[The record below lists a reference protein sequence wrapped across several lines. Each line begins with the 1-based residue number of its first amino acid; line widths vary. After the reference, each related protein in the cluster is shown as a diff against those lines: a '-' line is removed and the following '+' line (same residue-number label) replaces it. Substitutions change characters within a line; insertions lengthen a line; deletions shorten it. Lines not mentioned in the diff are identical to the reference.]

1 MNPDSSNGSLC
12 PTCEDKGKYIDKN
25 NDQIFCSCAI
35 GKRCERLWIQGNER
49 RELEAKSYQQ
59 RRARKFKR
67 LVHDYKTKAA
77 GNGERWPGED
87 NE

>member
-35 GKRCERLWIQGNER
+35 GKRCERLWIQGNKR

-87 NE
+87 NA

>member
-59 RRARKFKR
+59 RRARKFNR
-67 LVHDYKTKAA
+67 MTRDYKSVAA
-77 GNGERWPGED
+77 GERQPGED
-87 NE
+87 DAPF